1 MAGIRADAGPAMTF
15 TAADVPVSAT
25 TPIRCRGCFYIL
37 ENLPAGPCPEC
48 GRRFDPADPGS
59 VTRKPPF
66 VWWTY
71 WTPPL
76 LLAGVGG
83 GIVWAALVLAVGYGW
98 ATTLVMPTMVGSVL
112 GYAVKGRGWRVF
124 GVWLL
129 GLAAVGV
136 ALGIVAGNGLAGGL
150 CVFVLAG
157 IAMVPVAF
165 GVLLG
170 VLLRAV
176 LRSSRFSQRA
186 YLSVAL
192 LLVPAAVAAVE
203 GRHDRLAV
211 MSVSTVSVVDAPPG
225 RTWDGIQFYEEVR
238 RPVPWLLWLSPSL
251 RPQYTRGRSERVG
264 DLKVCVYQRGHL
276 VKRITDVEPGRRLA
290 FAVVDQQQIE
300 TDGVTLVDGSF
311 ELEAVDGGRRTRV
324 TLTTR
329 YVPKLA
335 PRFAYAWAE
344 AWTVH
349 TLHGHV
355 LAGMKGTAERRS
367 AE

>member
-1 MAGIRADAGPAMTF
+1 MTISTEPRPAS
-15 TAADVPVSAT
+15 AA
-25 TPIRCRGCFYIL
+25 TPIRCQRCFYIL
-37 ENLPAGPCPEC
+37 ENLPAGACPEC
-48 GRRFDPADPGS
+48 GRPFDPGAPDT

-71 WTPPL
+71 WLPPL

-83 GIVWAALVLAVGYGW
+83 GVVWAALVTTVGYGW
-98 ATTLVMPTMVGSVL
+98 ATTLVMPSAIGSVV
-112 GYAVKGRGWRVF
+112 GYGVKGRGWRVV
-124 GVWLL
+124 GVWVL
-129 GLAAVGV
+129 GLAAVGMGL
-136 ALGIVAGNGLAGGL
+136 AIVAGGGLAGGL
-150 CVFVLAG
+150 CAFVLAL
-157 IAMVPVAF
+157 IALLPVAF
-165 GVLLG
+165 GLILG
-170 VLLRAV
+170 IMLRAT
-176 LRSSRFSQRA
+176 LKASRFSQRA

-192 LLVPAAVAAVE
+192 LLLPAAVAAVE
-203 GRHDRLAV
+203 GRHDGLAV

-225 RTWDGIQFYEEVR
+225 ATWDGIQFYEEVR

-276 VKRITDVEPGRRLA
+276 IKRITAVEPGRRLT
-290 FAVVDQQQIE
+290 FAVVEQDRIE

-311 ELEAVDGGRRTRV
+311 QLESIDGGRRTRV

-355 LAGMKGTAERRS
+355 LAGMKDRAEAVR
-367 AE
+367 

>member
-1 MAGIRADAGPAMTF
+1 METALDSARPAAVP
-15 TAADVPVSAT
+15 AAELP
-25 TPIRCRGCFYIL
+25 PRRCRGCLYIL
-37 ENLPAGPCPEC
+37 EGLSTDRCPEC
-48 GRRFDPADPGS
+48 GRPFDPTDEQTT
-59 VTRKPPF
+59 TRRPPF

-71 WTPPL
+71 WLPVV

-83 GIVWAALVLAVGYGW
+83 GVVWAALVLVDGYGW
-98 ATTLVMPTMVGSVL
+98 ATTLVVPVAIGSVM
-112 GYAVKGRGWRVF
+112 GYGLRARGWKAV
-124 GVWLL
+124 GWTVL
-129 GLAAVGV
+129 GAWGAGLIALTVLASGNLAGGLCATVLAAVAVVPIAVGV
-136 ALGIVAGNGLAGGL
+136 ALGA
-150 CVFVLAG
+150 
-157 IAMVPVAF
+157 
-165 GVLLG
+165 
-170 VLLRAV
+170 LLRRR
-176 LRSSRFSQRA
+176 LRRSSFSQRE
-186 YLSVAL
+186 YLSIAL

-203 GRHDRLAV
+203 GRHDHLAL

-225 RTWDGIQFYEEVR
+225 KTWDGIQFYEEVR

-276 VKRITDVEPGRRLA
+276 VKRITDVQPGRRLA
-290 FAVVDQQQIE
+290 FAVVEQDRIE

-311 ELEAVDGGRRTRV
+311 ELEPIDGGRRTRV

-355 LAGMKGTAERRS
+355 LAGMKDRAERVPPG
-367 AE
+367 